1 MRFVIIA
8 TLTLP
13 LVLGAGAAV
22 RANDAH
28 HPEKQAKAKATQ
40 KKGTP
45 QKPAGKPV
53 RQAPA
58 KKSGPG

>member
-8 TLTLP
+8 ALTLP

-22 RANDAH
+22 KANDAH
-28 HPEKQAKAKATQ
+28 HPEKQVKAKAVQ

-45 QKPAGKPV
+45 KKAVGKPV
-53 RQAPA
+53 KQAPA